1 MKLDGRTK
9 DRIRPWIAIAYLP
22 LPLPVLRG
30 WCRAI
35 LESIVPL
42 VHRPVVTSGRL
53 LSLRSLL
60 QLYYYISTIANT
72 SCVINFST
80 PKMATSSTGTG
91 TGGLR
96 ASAFDP
102 RSPAALMLADDDAAD
117 DNGGGGGGLLSV
129 LYSDDGV
136 GCNQFETAALLR
148 MLDARDEILPSGGG
162 GVPSPGPSGIRALS
176 REYRRSIR
184 DCLAGWEEHLASED
198 NASAEEKKRSADNLE
213 ALKVSSAIVHLSEIY
228 LLPRGDNAMDIGDGS
243 GAASNSSSNIPG
255 SATADTVRFLR
266 YEFEDPDSV
275 FAELGTT
282 SEEMEIMISSET
294 PEHYPSRAT
303 GDSLLW
309 SLVEAYA
316 LRGCLR
322 EAWAMLTH
330 HSAARRVHEAGRRG
344 DFDDPSAAPA
354 EPFLSED
361 KDALEILK
369 GVMLGAPLPGGID
382 TKNDHGLGGDDD
394 DDEDGANAMRG
405 LDQDDDDDD
414 DIHLV
419 KGVPRRAYQL
429 WDQSSETYHPRTAA
443 NIHQTWQAAVG
454 RLMTQAGPVQK
465 MMNHTPR
472 LRRLLSFLRGQFDGI
487 DFRSWEEHLRAELLY
502 VRPSVRPNDIA
513 IRADIAMKKFQS
525 DDEKRVVENIMFNIM
540 SGNSGSAFALLREM
554 GGSSGAA
561 LPTTVVSNDYAI
573 LFSTCY
579 PI

>member
-1 MKLDGRTK
+1 
-9 DRIRPWIAIAYLP
+9 
-22 LPLPVLRG
+22 
-30 WCRAI
+30 
-35 LESIVPL
+35 
-42 VHRPVVTSGRL
+42 
-53 LSLRSLL
+53 
-60 QLYYYISTIANT
+60 
-72 SCVINFST
+72 
-80 PKMATSSTGTG
+80 MATSTGTG

-117 DNGGGGGGLLSV
+117 DNGGDGGGLLSV

-162 GVPSPGPSGIRALS
+162 GGVPSSGPSGIRALS
-176 REYRRSIR
+176 RECRRSIR

-275 FAELGTT
+275 FAKLGTT
-282 SEEMEIMISSET
+282 SEEVEIMIRSET

-394 DDEDGANAMRG
+394 DDDDGANAMRG
-405 LDQDDDDDD
+405 LDQDDDDDDDD

-513 IRADIAMKKFQS
+513 IRADIAMKKFPS

-573 LFSTCY
+573 LFSTCN

>member
-1 MKLDGRTK
+1 
-9 DRIRPWIAIAYLP
+9 
-22 LPLPVLRG
+22 
-30 WCRAI
+30 
-35 LESIVPL
+35 
-42 VHRPVVTSGRL
+42 
-53 LSLRSLL
+53 
-60 QLYYYISTIANT
+60 
-72 SCVINFST
+72 
-80 PKMATSSTGTG
+80 MATSSTGTG
-91 TGGLR
+91 TGTGGLR
-96 ASAFDP
+96 ASGFDP
-102 RSPAALMLADDDAAD
+102 RCPVALMLVGDDAAD
-117 DNGGGGGGLLSV
+117 DNGGNDGGRLSV
-129 LYSDDGV
+129 QYSDDGV

-162 GVPSPGPSGIRALS
+162 GGGGGPSPGPSGIRALS
-176 REYRRSIR
+176 REYRRSVR

-198 NASAEEKKRSADNLE
+198 NASTEEKKRSADNLE

-228 LLPRGDNAMDIGDGS
+228 LLPRGDNAMGIDDGG

-266 YEFEDPDSV
+266 YEFEDPDSI

-282 SEEMEIMISSET
+282 SEEVEIMIRSET
-294 PEHYPSRAT
+294 PEHYPSQAT

-330 HSAARRVHEAGRRG
+330 HSAARRVHEAGHRG

-419 KGVPRRAYQL
+419 KGVPPRAYQL

-443 NIHQTWQAAVG
+443 NIHQTWQTAVG

-465 MMNHTPR
+465 MMHHTPR
-472 LRRLLSFLRGQFDGI
+472 LRRLLSILRGQFDDI
-487 DFRSWEEHLRAELLY
+487 DFRSWDEHLRAELLY

-513 IRADIAMKKFQS
+513 IRADIAMKKIPS
-525 DDEKRVVENIMFNIM
+525 NDEKKVVETIMFNIM
-540 SGNSGSAFALLREM
+540 NGNSGSALTLLREM

-561 LPTTVVSNDYAI
+561 LPTTVVSNECAI
-573 LFSTCY
+573 LFLPVSRFDALNESFPPPSSNTILLFCSLY
-579 PI
+579 SFLHRNQINEWTGISPLQSSHIRGKYSAVKAHV

>member
-1 MKLDGRTK
+1 MRL
-9 DRIRPWIAIAYLP
+9 RICLCGCALCCCAAW
-22 LPLPVLRG
+22 LR
-30 WCRAI
+30 
-35 LESIVPL
+35 IVPLAL

-80 PKMATSSTGTG
+80 LKMATSTSTGTG

-102 RSPAALMLADDDAAD
+102 RSPAALTLADDDAAD
-117 DNGGGGGGLLSV
+117 DNGGDGGGLLSV

-162 GVPSPGPSGIRALS
+162 GGGVPSSGPSGIRALS

-282 SEEMEIMISSET
+282 SEEVEIMIRSET

-394 DDEDGANAMRG
+394 DDDDGANAMRG
-405 LDQDDDDDD
+405 LDQDDDDDDDD

-513 IRADIAMKKFQS
+513 IRADIAMKKLQS

-573 LFSTCY
+573 LFSTCN